1 MKTVRLITCNDP
13 MEAHI
18 LQGALKNEGIETLL
32 NNENFSTLYS
42 CVSNIA
48 GVDLFVLEKDYDRA
62 VEILKDNK
70 SWPEEVALCPYCGSS
85 DIKFHLKEGKRW
97 RALGVAI
104 VSVLTIAPPRCNYW
118 EYTCRQCNKTFEKPV
133 FQSFSSKE
141 KEE

>member
-18 LQGALKNEGIETLL
+18 LQGALENEGIETLL

-42 CVSNIA
+42 CISNIA

-62 VEILKDNK
+62 VGILKDNK

-85 DIKFHLKEGKRW
+85 DIKFHLKDGKRW

-104 VSVLTIAPPRCNYW
+104 ISVLTIAPPRCNYW
-118 EYTCRQCNKTFEKPV
+118 EYTCGQCNQTFEKPV
-133 FQSFSSKE
+133 FKNNSL
-141 KEE
+141 KEEGE